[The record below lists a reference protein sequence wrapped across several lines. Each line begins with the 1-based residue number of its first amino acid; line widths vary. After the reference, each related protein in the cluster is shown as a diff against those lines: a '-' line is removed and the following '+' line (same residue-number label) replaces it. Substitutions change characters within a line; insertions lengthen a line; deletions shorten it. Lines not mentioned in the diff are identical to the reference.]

1 MSARGAAL
9 AATALAV
16 ALACSS
22 FASGQT
28 DTRRSGAEFMSPAT
42 QAIERD
48 DTQNPAMLWVAEG
61 EALWSRKAGRA
72 GMACV
77 DCHGDA
83 RVSMRGVAAR
93 YPAFDA
99 AAGRPVDLGQ
109 RVDLCAQRHQQAE
122 PFPPES
128 GPRLA
133 LESYVALQSRG
144 MPIAPP
150 SDPRLGAWRD
160 RGSALYRQRIGL
172 LDLACAQCHDAL
184 PGQRLGGSVIPQAHP
199 TGYPIYRLEWQTM
212 GSLQR
217 RLRSCM
223 SGVRA
228 EVPPYG
234 APELL
239 ELEIHLMSRAS
250 GMAVDAPGV
259 RP

>member
-9 AATALAV
+9 AANAFAV
-16 ALACSS
+16 ALACASS
-22 FASGQT
+22 ASGQT

-239 ELEIHLMSRAS
+239 ELEIHLMSRAA